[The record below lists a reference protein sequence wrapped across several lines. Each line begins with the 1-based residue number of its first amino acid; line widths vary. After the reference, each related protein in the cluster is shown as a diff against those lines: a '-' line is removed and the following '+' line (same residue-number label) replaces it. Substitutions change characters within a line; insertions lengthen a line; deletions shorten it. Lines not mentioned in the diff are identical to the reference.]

1 MKFEEKLKKLS
12 KIIDD
17 VVDISKGE
25 AINAINAEL
34 NYRIFNKGLATDNN
48 LIGTYSES
56 TKKKKIKDGKKKL
69 LVNLIDTTSLS
80 KSLVVKEQ
88 KLQFKNNYGEKVSN
102 YSELN
107 FKKRIFAPTK
117 SEAKIWKDTLNENLN
132 KVFNDIGI

>member
-17 VVDISKGE
+17 VIDISKGE

-34 NYRIFNKGLATDNN
+34 NYRIFNKGLAKDNN

-56 TKKKKIKDGKKKL
+56 TKKKKIRDGKKML

-88 KLQFKNNYGEKVSN
+88 KIQFKNDYGEKVSN
-102 YSELN
+102 YNELN

-117 SEAKIWKDTLNENLN
+117 SEAEIWKDTLNENLN
-132 KVFNDIGI
+132 KVFNDI